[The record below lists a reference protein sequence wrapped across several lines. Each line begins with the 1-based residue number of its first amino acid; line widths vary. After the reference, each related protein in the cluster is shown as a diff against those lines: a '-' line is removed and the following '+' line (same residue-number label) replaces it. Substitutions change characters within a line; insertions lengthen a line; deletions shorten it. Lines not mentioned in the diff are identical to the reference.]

1 MLDTE
6 VKALLQS
13 REPSWQFEVRGEGRN
28 FQIDAISD
36 DFAAMP
42 RVKRQQAVYRLIADE
57 IAEGTLHAITIA
69 AMTPDEWNTKKG
81 LGI

>member
-6 VKALLQS
+6 VKALLES
-13 REPSWQFEVRGEGRN
+13 RAPDWQFEVRGEGRN

-36 DFAAMP
+36 EFAELS
-42 RVKRQQAVYRLIADE
+42 RVKRQQAVYRLIAAE
-57 IAEGTLHAITIA
+57 ISEGSLHAITIQA
-69 AMTPDEWNTKKG
+69 LTPDEYSQKKG